1 LRLQVAGVSNGDEEI
16 VRGEAA
22 PGAKFS
28 LIQLHRGR
36 AVGVTCMNN
45 VREFSSL
52 KRLLGTV
59 ALPDRAA
66 LADPG
71 TDLRKLL
78 APPKTEAHGVQ
89 PA

>member
-1 LRLQVAGVSNGDEEI
+1 MRS
-16 VRGEAA
+16 EAA
-22 PGAKFS
+22 PGSKFS

-36 AVGVTCMNN
+36 AVGMTCMNN
-45 VREFSSL
+45 VREFSLL
-52 KRLLGTV
+52 KLLLCQV

-78 APPKTEAHGVQ
+78 APPI
-89 PA
+89 PR

>member
-1 LRLQVAGVSNGDEEI
+1 MGDDEI
-16 VRGEAA
+16 VRGDASV
-22 PGAKFS
+22 GAKFS

-36 AVGVTCMNN
+36 VVGVTCMNN

-52 KRLLGTV
+52 KRLLGNE
-59 ALPDRAA
+59 ALPDRAV

-78 APPKTEAHGVQ
+78 AARRIF
-89 PA
+89 